1 MLFLDVNKV
10 WCVSSIECF
19 HSRGQ
24 HLCKFIR
31 TKKSVCI
38 RKEFNSQRIGL
49 KKPTWPPFH
58 CFGTPIWPPW
68 RHVKTPYRP
77 FQHVPFVFPMY
88 VIFKYYLN
96 IIKILF
102 LNIIKIILRELSHSK
117 FHLIPVH
124 MKRQRGKF
132 PWDLTFIGK
141 TAKQL
146 EGPSQWVGVG
156 GGGTPYD
163 GLYGEA
169 PPKRGTLFTLQVKS
183 VRGWASPMKL
193 SWARTPPPPG
203 SWLRRG
209 LTNPLMICSLSRG
222 FLTRYYRTWRAW
234 FLVGLIIRFVTL
246 TLGTLR
252 SEDSD
257 GSFA

>member
-96 IIKILF
+96 IIEILF

-146 EGPSQWVGVG
+146 EGPSQWVGWG
-156 GGGTPYD
+156 GYSLWWPIRGGSTQKGYPLHASGKKCKRLSLPY
-163 GLYGEA
+163 E
-169 PPKRGTLFTLQVKS
+169 TF
-183 VRGWASPMKL
+183 L
-193 SWARTPPPPG
+193 STHPPPPG
-203 SWLRRG
+203 SWLCRG

>member
-77 FQHVPFVFPMY
+77 FQHVLFVFCH
-88 VIFKYYLN
+88 L
-96 IIKILF
+96 
-102 LNIIKIILRELSHSK
+102 IILRELSHSN

-132 PWDLTFIGK
+132 PWDLTFTGK
-141 TAKQL
+141 TVNQL
-146 EGPSQWVGVG
+146 EGRPKWWWWWW
-156 GGGTPYD
+156 GGTPYN
-163 GLYGEA
+163 GLYEEA
-169 PPKRGTLFTLQVKS
+169 PPKRGTLFRLHVKS
-183 VRGWASPMKL
+183 VRGSSLPLWNFLEYAPPAPRVPDSAEVL
-193 SWARTPPPPG
+193 TPPWWFALCPEVFSRGIATGPAGCG
-203 SWLRRG
+203 SWSG
-209 LTNPLMICSLSRG
+209 
-222 FLTRYYRTWRAW
+222 W
-234 FLVGLIIRFVTL
+234 
-246 TLGTLR
+246 
-252 SEDSD
+252 
-257 GSFA
+257 

>member
-1 MLFLDVNKV
+1 
-10 WCVSSIECF
+10 
-19 HSRGQ
+19 
-24 HLCKFIR
+24 
-31 TKKSVCI
+31 
-38 RKEFNSQRIGL
+38 
-49 KKPTWPPFH
+49 
-58 CFGTPIWPPW
+58 
-68 RHVKTPYRP
+68 
-77 FQHVPFVFPMY
+77 MY

-156 GGGTPYD
+156 GGGGTPYD

-193 SWARTPPPPG
+193 SWARTPRGGGGASPMKLSWARTPPPRVPGSAEALLTLWWFALCPEVFSRGTTGPEGRG
-203 SWLRRG
+203 SWLG
-209 LTNPLMICSLSRG
+209 
-222 FLTRYYRTWRAW
+222 W
-234 FLVGLIIRFVTL
+234 
-246 TLGTLR
+246 
-252 SEDSD
+252 
-257 GSFA
+257 